1 MKTIKERAA
10 LIKISG
16 IVKSQLAN
24 RLPPFTETLQSARN
38 KLSELVVAAKSIEQR
53 GVAKG
58 ATAEITM
65 SLDSVIASMR
75 AFRSGYASNDESQQ
89 IDPSAVPGFAAAN
102 MTKAELAKALK
113 DQADAGYKRVSVAD
127 FATYAASILKG
138 LATQALP
145 EQLAALRSLER
156 LVSKATEEDVAGVAI
171 PIENDPMKHNATSEN
186 GSVQALSAAT
196 SAAAPSNFSSNPVVP
211 AASVGTPAP
220 STGSMTTEGNGGTPS
235 SNNYGTTEV
244 IAPTGNAP
252 ATSSPNVQTAVAE
265 TAGLA
270 SNNFSDS
277 ELQKSEDDLDAATSQ
292 ISDVTKSSDEYNDW
306 PLDLTCDAFMN
317 AHRDPAKDFG
327 ADKKRKR

>member
-1 MKTIKERAA
+1 MNKTAKERAA
-10 LIKISG
+10 LTKIHG
-16 IVKSQLAN
+16 IVKSQLSN

-38 KLSELVVAAKSIEQR
+38 KLSELVVAAKCIEQR
-53 GVAKG
+53 GVSKG

-89 IDPSAVPGFAAAN
+89 IDPSAVPGFAETN
-102 MTKAELAKALK
+102 TIK
-113 DQADAGYKRVSVAD
+113 ADAGYKRVSVAD
-127 FATYAASILKG
+127 FATYAAAILKG

-145 EQLAALRSLER
+145 EQLASLRSLER

-171 PIENDPMKHNATSEN
+171 PIENDPLKHNATSEN